1 MPASQNPGI
10 FKETEE
16 VCMRFSKLQLLR
28 FGQPH
33 AREASLLLRVFM
45 KRFQEDLAAT
55 IKIKPIMLGEITWD

>member
-1 MPASQNPGI
+1 
-10 FKETEE
+10 
-16 VCMRFSKLQLLR
+16 MRFSKLQLLR

-33 AREASLLLRVFM
+33 AREAPLLLRVFM